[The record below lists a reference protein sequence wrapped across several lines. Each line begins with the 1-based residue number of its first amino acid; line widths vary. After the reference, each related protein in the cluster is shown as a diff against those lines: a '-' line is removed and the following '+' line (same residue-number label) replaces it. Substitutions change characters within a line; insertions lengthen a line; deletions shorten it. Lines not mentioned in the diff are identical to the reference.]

1 MITERQTT
9 LFERS
14 YTTETTDQFR
24 DLVLVDPFSG
34 EPMHSRDVPPSIDRI
49 PHLHEGLSYLREH
62 ADSTKLTL
70 FASRHADDV
79 VHDAD
84 ELNPLLDAHDSY
96 FLEGYGTMAKRRE
109 IYRRAS
115 SEQLTKDDWN
125 NYRSAPG
132 PYTDRQL
139 EAIKGR
145 DKPIFMPEIPQDG
158 TDEEAAFL
166 EYSLIM
172 NEFWPLAFGDDPQMT
187 LNLILAIAGSN
198 VIREWYMLAN
208 IVSQMA
214 SHEQE
219 TGQMLNAPLIW
230 MGGGH
235 AQSLAAKVYTLGV
248 KFETIESRYN
258 QEHVLSDDAFAQTA
272 SDVAING
279 LLRLR

>member
-1 MITERQTT
+1 MISERQTT
-9 LFERS
+9 LFEKS
-14 YTTETTDQFR
+14 YTSETTAQSMAF
-24 DLVLVDPFSG
+24 VLIDPFSG
-34 EPMHSRDVPPSIDRI
+34 ERMHSRDVPPSIDRI
-49 PHLHEGLSYLREH
+49 PHLHDGLAYLRARAEH
-62 ADSTKLTL
+62 MKLTL
-70 FASRHADDV
+70 FASRHANDV
-79 VHDAD
+79 VHEAD
-84 ELNPLLDAHDSY
+84 ELNPLLDNHDAY

-115 SEQLTKDDWN
+115 SEQLTNDDWN

-145 DKPIFMPEIPQDG
+145 GKPIFMPEIPQDG
-158 TDEEAAFL
+158 TDDEAAFL

-187 LNLILAIAGSN
+187 INLLLAIAGSN

-208 IVSQMA
+208 MGSQMA
-214 SHEQE
+214 AYEKEKGQE
-219 TGQMLNAPLIW
+219 ISSPLIW

-235 AQSLAAKVYTLGV
+235 AESLAAKARTLGLTF
-248 KFETIESRYN
+248 KTIESRYN
-258 QEHVLSDDAFAQTA
+258 QEHGLSDDSFAQTA